1 MHEADAAR
9 AGEEG
14 AAAFT
19 AGEGGSANASA
30 GVATGADADT
40 SAGAGDKLAREM
52 AAFDASRAWTTEK
65 LLKESA
71 MERTELVTDAA
82 GRRYIRKYIDL
93 EGAADAG
100 SADAGGEPA
109 AGAGVGAGV
118 GVAER
123 HPYEMLPEIG
133 CPFLPQVR
141 MAEVVADK
149 LVVVAD
155 YVPGCDLRALV
166 EEGGPLGLA
175 RAQRM
180 ARCVCMAL
188 SALHE
193 AANPPIVHRDVNPGN
208 IIANGE
214 VAVLVDLGVARV
226 HRDDAIRDTRLL
238 GTAGY
243 TAPEQ
248 YGFRQTD
255 ARADIY
261 SLGMVV
267 RFMLTGREPGCE
279 ARDGEMPASIAV
291 VVEKATSFDPSAR
304 YQSAR
309 EMGADLEAAF
319 EVAQGNRDFSADA
332 CTDAPVKTH
341 IAKNPAA
348 PSAPAPPAPP
358 AAKSFTAAPFATPP
372 AVPDD
377 EAAAASPAHIAD
389 VPSPDT
395 AFVSTPPK
403 GGSPKA
409 TPSKAAH
416 ILWRMWQAL
425 VGAFTVIVDAGLVAV
440 SVNYARPG
448 VSVFAALMGVFFI
461 TIPLLALANP
471 GDWLAR
477 LHLFSKSRHPRIW
490 RAFAV
495 ALASI
500 AAFIILA
507 IAVQAAG
514 LELGEPF
521 Q

>member
-1 MHEADAAR
+1 MHEADADTS
-9 AGEEG
+9 AG
-14 AAAFT
+14 T
-19 AGEGGSANASA
+19 SDEGGSANASA

-40 SAGAGDKLAREM
+40 SAGAGDELAREM

-109 AGAGVGAGV
+109 AGAGVGVGV

-175 RAQRM
+175 HAQRM

-188 SALHE
+188 SALHK

-279 ARDGEMPASIAV
+279 ARDGEMPASIAA

-358 AAKSFTAAPFATPP
+358 AAKSFTAAPSS
-372 AVPDD
+372 VPND
-377 EAAAASPAHIAD
+377 APKPTSPASGAD
-389 VPSPDT
+389 VPSPS
-395 AFVSTPPK
+395 APPK
-403 GGSPKA
+403 DSSSRA
-409 TPSKAAH
+409 DLSKAAH

-425 VGAFTVIVDAGLVAV
+425 AIAFTVVMDAGLVAV

-448 VSVFAALMGVFFI
+448 VSVFAVLMGVFFI

-477 LHLFSKSRHPRIW
+477 LHLFSKSGHPRIW

-507 IAVQAAG
+507 IAGQAAG

>member
-1 MHEADAAR
+1 MHEADADTS
-9 AGEEG
+9 AG
-14 AAAFT
+14 T
-19 AGEGGSANASA
+19 SNEGGSANASA

-40 SAGAGDKLAREM
+40 SAGAGDELAREM

-109 AGAGVGAGV
+109 AGAGVG
-118 GVAER
+118 VAER

-141 MAEVVADK
+141 MAKVVADK

-358 AAKSFTAAPFATPP
+358 AAKSFTAAPSS
-372 AVPDD
+372 VPND
-377 EAAAASPAHIAD
+377 APKPTSPASGAD
-389 VPSPDT
+389 VPSPS
-395 AFVSTPPK
+395 APPK
-403 GGSPKA
+403 DSSSRA
-409 TPSKAAH
+409 DLSKAAH

-425 VGAFTVIVDAGLVAV
+425 AIAFTVVMDAGLVAV

-448 VSVFAALMGVFFI
+448 VSVFAVLMGVFFI

-477 LHLFSKSRHPRIW
+477 LHLFSKSGHPRIW

-507 IAVQAAG
+507 IAGQAAG

>member
-1 MHEADAAR
+1 MREAGAAR

-14 AAAFT
+14 AAAF
-19 AGEGGSANASA
+19 AASEGD
-30 GVATGADADT
+30 GVN
-40 SAGAGDKLAREM
+40 AGAGTSGKGAGANTGAGDELAREM

-71 MERTELVTDAA
+71 VERTELVADAS

-93 EGAADAG
+93 EGASDAG
-100 SADAGGEPA
+100 SAGTGESSTVG
-109 AGAGVGAGV
+109 AGAGVT
-118 GVAER
+118 ER

-166 EEGGPLGLA
+166 EESGPLGLA

-226 HRDDAIRDTRLL
+226 HRNDAVRDTRLL

-267 RFMLTGREPGCE
+267 RFMLTGREPGH
-279 ARDGEMPASIAV
+279 ALRAGEMPASIVA

-319 EVAQGNRDFSADA
+319 EAAQGNQGFSAGA
-332 CTDAPVKTH
+332 CIDAPAKTH
-341 IAKNPAA
+341 IAENPAA
-348 PSAPAPPAPP
+348 PSAPASPAPP
-358 AAKSFTAAPFATPP
+358 AAESFTAAPSSAPNDAPKPT
-372 AVPDD
+372 
-377 EAAAASPAHIAD
+377 SPASDTDI
-389 VPSPDT
+389 PSPS
-395 AFVSTPPK
+395 APPK
-403 GGSPKA
+403 DSSSRA
-409 TPSKAAH
+409 DLSKAAH

-425 VGAFTVIVDAGLVAV
+425 AGAFTVIADAGLVAV

-448 VSVFAALMGVFFI
+448 VSIFAALMGVFFI

-500 AAFIILA
+500 AIFIVLA

>member
-1 MHEADAAR
+1 MHE
-9 AGEEG
+9 
-14 AAAFT
+14 
-19 AGEGGSANASA
+19 
-30 GVATGADADT
+30 ADADT
-40 SAGAGDKLAREM
+40 SAGAGDELAREM

-71 MERTELVTDAA
+71 MERTELVKDAA

-109 AGAGVGAGV
+109 AGAGV

-166 EEGGPLGLA
+166 EGGGPLGLA

-267 RFMLTGREPGCE
+267 RFMLTGREPGCG
-279 ARDGEMPASIAV
+279 ARAGEMPASIAA

-319 EVAQGNRDFSADA
+319 EAAQGNQGFSASACIDA
-332 CTDAPVKTH
+332 CADAP
-341 IAKNPAA
+341 AAQNPAA
-348 PSAPAPPAPP
+348 PNAPAPPAPL

-389 VPSPDT
+389 VPSLDT

-471 GDWLAR
+471 GDWLAH
-477 LHLFSKSRHPRIW
+477 LHLFSKSEHPRIW

-507 IAVQAAG
+507 IVVQAAG